1 MDDFSA
7 LSQLI
12 LDAMGETA
20 GIELAIVF
28 GSLAASSARPDSDLD
43 IAIDAGNPMTAEE
56 KTVLIDRL
64 ASRIGRPVDLIDLQ
78 TVGEPLLGQ
87 ILAGGKRI
95 LGSDERYAS
104 LLRQHL
110 FDAADF
116 LPYRDR
122 ILEERR
128 RAWTGA

>member
-1 MDDFSA
+1 MDDFST

-12 LDAMGETA
+12 LDALGETA

-28 GSLAASSARPDSDLD
+28 GSLA
-43 IAIDAGNPMTAEE
+43 
-56 KTVLIDRL
+56 
-64 ASRIGRPVDLIDLQ
+64 
-78 TVGEPLLGQ
+78 
-87 ILAGGKRI
+87 
-95 LGSDERYAS
+95 AS

-128 RAWTGA
+128 RAWIGA